1 MDFEPGVSAIEKRT
15 QGQAIVHQVGGPDV
29 VHGLGSWTEN
39 ERPVVEPGVNRE
51 VKKERDSSRLE
62 LTPRSLHFE
71 QRFCKVVRKS
81 LP

>member
-1 MDFEPGVSAIEKRT
+1 MRFEPGVIGIEKLT

-51 VKKERDSSRLE
+51 VKKDRE
-62 LTPRSLHFE
+62 SL
-71 QRFCKVVRKS
+71 
-81 LP
+81 